1 LLDRALRED
10 ATRQLELLAQE
21 NYPTYISSLCQILT
35 NEGADDATRMS
46 AGLAVKN
53 SLTAKDF
60 ARKEEFSQRW
70 VSMPVD
76 LRNQV
81 KQGVLQSLAS
91 PKKSV
96 GNISGQVVAAIAE
109 IELPLGGWPDLINT
123 MLENIQTNNAVLK
136 QSTLQAVGFVCEAID
151 PNVLVNQSNGIL
163 TAIVQGA
170 RSEEPSPEVRLAAIN
185 ALINSLDF
193 IKGNFEREVRDTC
206 TNR

>member
-1 LLDRALRED
+1 MDATALLVNSLSTDRALRED

-96 GNISGQVVAAIAE
+96 GNISGQVRGE
-109 IELPLGGWPDLINT
+109 
-123 MLENIQTNNAVLK
+123 
-136 QSTLQAVGFVCEAID
+136 
-151 PNVLVNQSNGIL
+151 
-163 TAIVQGA
+163 
-170 RSEEPSPEVRLAAIN
+170 
-185 ALINSLDF
+185 
-193 IKGNFEREVRDTC
+193 
-206 TNR
+206 